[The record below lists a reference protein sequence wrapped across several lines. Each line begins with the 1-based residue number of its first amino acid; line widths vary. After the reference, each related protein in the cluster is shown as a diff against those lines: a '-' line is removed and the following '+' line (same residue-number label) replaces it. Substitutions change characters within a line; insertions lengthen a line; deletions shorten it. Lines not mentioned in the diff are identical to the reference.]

1 MTHTDEMSCF
11 VSNQYNVI
19 LPLNF
24 LLSYLRRLRAGDTF
38 VTRLGKMNIYL
49 YLRDEVFCHAMFRS
63 LPCNFIQFDSFTEFV
78 SLNLRIRVSISL
90 FFKLQCEVKW
100 QDNVPPVVYNFLF
113 LQMLHFR

>member
-1 MTHTDEMSCF
+1 MTHTDEISCF

-49 YLRDEVFCHAMFRS
+49 YLRDEVFRHATFRS

-78 SLNLRIRVSISL
+78 SLNLRIRVAISL
-90 FFKLQCEVKW
+90 FFKPLCEVKW

>member
-1 MTHTDEMSCF
+1 MTHTDEISCF

-49 YLRDEVFCHAMFRS
+49 YLRDEVFVMQSSVLYLATLFSLTVSQNLCHLIYAFAFPYPYFLS
-63 LPCNFIQFDSFTEFV
+63 HN
-78 SLNLRIRVSISL
+78 
-90 FFKLQCEVKW
+90 VK
-100 QDNVPPVVYNFLF
+100 
-113 LQMLHFR
+113 

>member
-1 MTHTDEMSCF
+1 MTLTNEISCF

-49 YLRDEVFCHAMFRS
+49 YLRDEVFRHAIFRS

-90 FFKLQCEVKW
+90 FFK
-100 QDNVPPVVYNFLF
+100 P
-113 LQMLHFR
+113 